1 MSNQILTPMNST
13 KTGLLFMLWGMF
25 SLWAGLIFG
34 SIGAFQFVYPELFE
48 FLPFFK
54 SRPLHVSLVVAWIF
68 LTAIGGVYHYLPKYG
83 GVRLYSDRLPK
94 WHLRIFLATGVAVL
108 GSYVVGKFGG
118 REYWEFP
125 PVLAIPILFSWIL
138 LGFNYVKTV
147 FKIKNWP
154 VYYWMWGTGI
164 LFFFITFLEANAW
177 LIPYVRGN
185 LVRELTLQWKSY
197 GALVG
202 SWNML
207 VYGTSIFLMERISG
221 SKEVSH
227 SRLCFLMYFLGF
239 TNLLF
244 GWAHHTYIIPAAP
257 WVKIVAYSISMTE
270 LIILARMIWSWKST
284 MATSKKLAHRLPY
297 LFLMACEGWIFIN
310 LTLALLISVPAINIY
325 THGTH
330 ITVAHAMGSTIGI
343 NSMILLASVFFV
355 LRPSKD
361 EDNDRPK
368 SVVAGY
374 WITNIS
380 LLIFFCCLS
389 VAGIIKAKMM
399 IIDKL
404 PHQIIMQEITPY
416 LVGFGV
422 AGLGLLIGLSLI
434 LSYAV
439 SQFWLLIRSN
449 ESQNTN

>member
-1 MSNQILTPMNST
+1 
-13 KTGLLFMLWGMF
+13 ML

-68 LTAIGGVYHYLPKYG
+68 LTAVGGIYHYIPKYG
-83 GVRLYSDRLPK
+83 GVSLHSAQLPK
-94 WHLRIFLATGVAVL
+94 WHLGIFIATGLTVI
-108 GSYVVGKFGG
+108 GSYFAGEFGG

-125 PVLAIPILFSWIL
+125 PILSIPILFSWLL
-138 LGFNYVKTV
+138 LGYNYIRTV

-164 LFFFITFLEANAW
+164 LFFFISFMEANAW
-177 LIPYVRGN
+177 LVPYIRGN
-185 LVRELTLQWKSY
+185 VVRELTIQWKSY

-207 VYGTSIFLMERISG
+207 VYGTSLFLMEKISG
-221 SKEVSH
+221 DQSVSR

-270 LIILARMIWSWKST
+270 LLILGRIIWKWRASLIE
-284 MATSKKLAHRLPY
+284 AKRHAFRLPFM
-297 LFLMACEGWIFIN
+297 FLIAADFWVFIN
-310 LTLALLISVPAINIY
+310 LILALLISVPAVNIY

-343 NSMILLASVFFV
+343 NTMILLASVFFV
-355 LRPSKD
+355 LKPSKQ
-361 EDNDRPK
+361 EAVVYPR
-368 SVVAGY
+368 SVLAGF
-374 WITNIS
+374 WIANIS
-380 LLIFFCCLS
+380 LTLFFTSLII
-389 VAGIIKAKMM
+389 AGILKGKMT
-399 IIDKL
+399 IIDQL
-404 PHQIIMQEITPY
+404 PHQVIMEKITPF
-416 LVGFGV
+416 LIGFGV

-434 LSYAV
+434 LQYGV
-439 SQFWLLIRSN
+439 KEMFKLVRSAK
-449 ESQNTN
+449 